1 MNKNAKPVLVF
12 ATHNANKAR
21 EVQQM
26 LGAAYEVKTLA
37 DIGCHEEI
45 PETADTLEGNARIK
59 AMHVVE
65 HYGLDC
71 FADDTGLE
79 VAALEGRPGVR
90 TARYAGEPADSQQ
103 NMAKLLAEMKGAT
116 QREAHFRTAICLVQ
130 SGREVLLEGVC
141 KGTIATELSG
151 AEGFGYDPV
160 FRPAGETRTFAEMSS
175 EEKNRLSHRGKAVR
189 LMVETLLASR

>member
-1 MNKNAKPVLVF
+1 MNKTKPVLVF

-21 EVQQM
+21 EVQQL
-26 LGAAYEVKTLA
+26 LGDAYTVKSLT

-45 PETADTLEGNARIK
+45 AETAETLEGNARIK

-79 VAALEGRPGVR
+79 VKALDGRPGVR
-90 TARYAGEPADSQQ
+90 TARYAGEHADSDQ
-103 NMAKLLAEMKGAT
+103 NMAKLLQELDGAPT
-116 QREAHFRTAICLVQ
+116 REARFRTSICLVRAGEAVQ
-130 SGREVLLEGVC
+130 LEGVC
-141 KGTIATELSG
+141 NGRIAEQRSG

-160 FRPAGETRTFAEMSS
+160 FIPEGETQTFAEMSA
-175 EEKNRLSHRGKAVR
+175 EEKNRISHRGKAVR
-189 LMVETLLASR
+189 LMVETLLASQS